1 MSDKDVARFNER
13 ATHYE
18 TDWLGRNVHQPVRR
32 RALDL
37 AAAANPAPAAILDV
51 GCGTGALLRA
61 AADRFPAA
69 TRTGI
74 DAAAQMIKIASEADP
89 AARLLMAPAED
100 LPFDDDA
107 FDLVVSS
114 NSFHHWP
121 DQQAGI
127 AEIGRVLRPGG
138 ALVLVDPFAIGP
150 LRPWSV
156 LIGKADRMR
165 TKADVEAMLAAAELG
180 SARWDPVLG
189 FGPLP
194 MIHAVTASSSR

>member
-18 TDWLGRNVHQPVRR
+18 TDWLGRNVHQQVRR

-127 AEIGRVLRPGG
+127 AEIGRVLRRGG
-138 ALVLVDPFAIGP
+138 ALVLVDPFAIGL